1 MDTYTPLQNAV
12 AQYRLI
18 RDLMLRI
25 EQAMQEGSR
34 AAEYAAF
41 TEELARLQDAARAN
55 DGATLD
61 LLRRNPSSGSRELA
75 AAELTALLGEVYEL
89 NQRLRTQMRG
99 HMALL
104 RDELRKLQTGATMLQ
119 GYKPETVQTG
129 KRFSSSG

>member
-1 MDTYTPLQNAV
+1 MDTYTPLHNAV

-25 EQAMQEGSR
+25 EQAMQAGSR
-34 AAEYAAF
+34 VAEYSAF
-41 TEELARLQDAARAN
+41 TEELTRLQDAARAN
-55 DGATLD
+55 DGETLD
-61 LLRRNPSSGSRELA
+61 LLRRDPSSGSRELA
-75 AAELTALLGEVYEL
+75 AELTALLSEVYEL

-104 RDELRKLQTGATMLQ
+104 LDELRTLQTGATMLQ
-119 GYKPETVQTG
+119 GYKPEGAQTG